1 MTHAGTPWD
10 VFLAFSRASLLG
22 FGGMLP
28 QVYRLIVER
37 LEWLSPDEFA
47 QLWTVALI
55 LPGPA
60 ICNLA
65 VMVGHRRAGFAGGLM
80 ALLGAVLLPAIFVV
94 ALGAAYAR
102 FQDIERVRQALHG
115 MSAAAAGLFVAMA
128 FKMKAGGTHRWL
140 PWLFVAVV
148 FVAIGVLR
156 LPFLLVAGVTVPAFI
171 TFSWRRPG

>member
-10 VFLAFSRASLLG
+10 VVLAFSRASLLG

-80 ALLGAVLLPAIFVV
+80 ALLGEWA
-94 ALGAAYAR
+94 
-102 FQDIERVRQALHG
+102 
-115 MSAAAAGLFVAMA
+115 
-128 FKMKAGGTHRWL
+128 
-140 PWLFVAVV
+140 
-148 FVAIGVLR
+148 
-156 LPFLLVAGVTVPAFI
+156 
-171 TFSWRRPG
+171 